1 ATTFVVT
8 GLNTGT
14 VTGVAAGF
22 ADVENLTGGSLA
34 DTFQLSGG
42 TLTGSIDGAGNIDT
56 LIGDDL
62 ATAFVVTGLNTGTV
76 TGVAAGFA
84 DVENL
89 TGGALDD
96 TFQLSGGTLT
106 GSIDGAGDIDTLIAD
121 NLATTLVVTG
131 LNTGTVTGVGAG
143 FTNVENLTGGSLAD
157 TFQLSGGTLTG
168 SIDGAGNIDTLLGD
182 DLVTTFDVIG
192 PNAGTVTGV
201 GAGFTNVENL
211 TGGSLD
217 DTFQAA
223 TGATLTGV
231 MDGGDGND
239 QFFLIPDPFVTFR
252 AVGNGEVFGD
262 VLSVMGQSALPI
274 NDGLVI
280 TTSEFATIEHS
291 GFESITLICAL
302 CAPVP
307 ALIARSE
314 PAPLIDSQS
323 ADSVFVDWRE
333 EEPRDKVDDPLT
345 PELDRA
351 MELLGDALAL
361 TKVRRELDVNT
372 SETDPHGEGQNR
384 GKPNVFI
391 A

>member
-1 ATTFVVT
+1 M
-8 GLNTGT
+8 
-14 VTGVAAGF
+14 AAGF

-56 LIGDDL
+56 VIADNL
-62 ATAFVVTGLNTGTV
+62 ATTFVVTGLNTGTV

-157 TFQLSGGTLTG
+157 TFQ
-168 SIDGAGNIDTLLGD
+168 
-182 DLVTTFDVIG
+182 
-192 PNAGTVTGV
+192 
-201 GAGFTNVENL
+201 
-211 TGGSLD
+211 
-217 DTFQAA
+217 AA

-239 QFFLIPDPFVTFR
+239 RFFLIPDPFVTFR